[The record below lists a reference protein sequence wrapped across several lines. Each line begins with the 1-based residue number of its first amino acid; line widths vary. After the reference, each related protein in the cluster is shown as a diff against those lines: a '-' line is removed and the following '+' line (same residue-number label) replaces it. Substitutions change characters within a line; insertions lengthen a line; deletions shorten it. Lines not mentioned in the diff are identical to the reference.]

1 MTFANYVTGNDIR
14 KLKARKRAEI
24 SHKRHRDKEIEN
36 ESNLK
41 IRILNNRYCFIAEKY
56 DRDIDDQVNK
66 FHRTVAGTPCGGVF
80 CCSMFTGQ
88 PERILPHKTFSSNG
102 GKKSVQDPP
111 VLTVSGLDARF
122 SATMGKADGYLVD
135 TQTNFDFFSVDDIL
149 YIRILCGIQ

>member
-1 MTFANYVTGNDIR
+1 MKNTHPR
-14 KLKARKRAEI
+14 LRHERLPLKADRPGGTGLCAEPRVGWI
-24 SHKRHRDKEIEN
+24 VKQTPG
-36 ESNLK
+36 
-41 IRILNNRYCFIAEKY
+41 IAGKANTFV
-56 DRDIDDQVNK
+56 IDDQVNK

-122 SATMGKADGYLVD
+122 SATMGKADGYFVD
-135 TQTNFDFFSVDDIL
+135 TQTNLGFFSADDIL

>member
-1 MTFANYVTGNDIR
+1 MSDEDIIYEMT
-14 KLKARKRAEI
+14 
-24 SHKRHRDKEIEN
+24 
-36 ESNLK
+36 
-41 IRILNNRYCFIAEKY
+41 EKY
-56 DRDIDDQVNK
+56 DKDIDDQVNK

-122 SATMGKADGYLVD
+122 SATVRSVDGY
-135 TQTNFDFFSVDDIL
+135 SVDIVLLAVPEMHNSNFSASKKDTEACSITVVL
-149 YIRILCGIQ
+149 KYA